1 MVGSF
6 SNRERR
12 SYPRF
17 IIDLPLEYRDTN
29 GPCLRGGIVVN
40 ASEILFGL
48 VVRRQCYYT
57 SHLLCANTNTKVK
70 NSIVPGLC

>member
-40 ASEILFGL
+40 ASEGGLMETTRDIPVGAELILLSCSRRGL
-48 VVRRQCYYT
+48 NWLT
-57 SHLLCANTNTKVK
+57 SK
-70 NSIVPGLC
+70 